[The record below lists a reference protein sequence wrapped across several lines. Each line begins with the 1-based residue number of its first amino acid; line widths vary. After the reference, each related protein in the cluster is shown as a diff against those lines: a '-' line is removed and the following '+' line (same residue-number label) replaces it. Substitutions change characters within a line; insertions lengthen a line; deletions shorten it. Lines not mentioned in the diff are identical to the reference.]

1 MKRRKNPLHHIERPI
16 VQCKKKNWFKTATI
30 YLLLYTYIQQ
40 LLHHND
46 KSKFKTATIWT
57 LFRNSIKLLWEANN
71 KNICTTNK
79 HHYYVDIAN
88 KKKKTLDTHNDTIWF
103 FFLIKKIRIDIWYYL
118 GFFFFL
124 GSCTKKDQLLY
135 QCIFMLKKITKDKV

>member
-16 VQCKKKNWFKTATI
+16 VQCKKKKWFKTTTI

-46 KSKFKTATIWT
+46 KSRFKTATIWT

-71 KNICTTNK
+71 KNICTANK
-79 HHYYVDIAN
+79 QHYYAHIAN
-88 KKKKTLDTHNDTIWF
+88 KKKKNSWHTQWYYLI
-103 FFLIKKIRIDIWYYL
+103 FFLIKKIRIGIWYYL
-118 GFFFFL
+118 GFFFFFWEL
-124 GSCTKKDQLLY
+124 HKNRSIAIPVY
-135 QCIFMLKKITKDKV
+135 FYA